1 MEVNKMDVLVGKPND
16 STITGNVY
24 EVLIQQ
30 VFTKAT
36 VRVTGES
43 MKEVRMRLRREGFD
57 VLSIVQVLEE

>member
-1 MEVNKMDVLVGKPND
+1 MDVLVGKPND